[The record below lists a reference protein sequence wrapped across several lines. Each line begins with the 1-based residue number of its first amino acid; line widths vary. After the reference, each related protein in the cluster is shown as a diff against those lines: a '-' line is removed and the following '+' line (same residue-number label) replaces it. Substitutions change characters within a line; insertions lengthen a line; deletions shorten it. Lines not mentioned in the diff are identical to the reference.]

1 MVDVS
6 ISASPTLLIEPQE
19 TATTLTIQLSEPP
32 PPGGLI
38 IPFDVRIDSGAPKPL
53 AQFNLNNFTFE
64 GATLQGIPN
73 TDTLNEFTLNV
84 TEQTAR
90 VNLVVNND
98 DFEEGTDRVT
108 IAVRESGDFNIVPN
122 ASSTTFIIQ
131 DEEGDTEAPTIPSD
145 QSFNYAENQGVD
157 FLIGTVTA
165 SDNVGVTEFAI
176 ASGNEEGFFAIDA
189 EGDITLTQAGAE
201 AAANDFETPP
211 NEFTLGVTARDEA
224 GNTSN
229 AIDVTISVTDVEEG
243 DTEAPTIPSDQS
255 FNYAEN
261 QGVDFLIGTVTAS
274 DNVGVTEFAIA
285 SGNDGG
291 FFAIDAQGEITLT
304 QAGVEAAA
312 NDFETPPNEFTLGV
326 TARDEAGNTSNAIDV
341 TISVTDVEE
350 GDTEA
355 PTIPS
360 DQSFNYA
367 ENQGVDFLI
376 GTVTASDNVGVTE
389 FAIASGNDGGFFA
402 IDAQGEIT
410 LTQAGVEAAANDF
423 ETPPNEFTLG
433 VTARDEAG
441 NTSNAVEVT
450 IAVTDVDEGDT
461 EAPTIPSDQ
470 SFNYAENQGVDF
482 LIGTVTASDNV
493 GVTEFAIASGN
504 DDGFFAIDA
513 DGEITLTQA
522 GADAAANDFATPPN
536 EFTLGITAR
545 DEAGNTSEETEVTVG
560 VDNDF
565 DDDSE
570 DPTPA
575 GDRVFRFFNSET
587 GGHFYTASISEREF
601 VTNKLPE
608 FEFEGVAFL
617 AAQEEDPNATE
628 VFRFFNAAE
637 GEYFYTASEAERDLV
652 QENLPA
658 FELEGVAFFAY
669 EEELSETT
677 EVFRFFN
684 PGEGGH
690 FYTASAAERSFV
702 ENNLPDY
709 ELEGVGFFANPIE
722 EFTV

>member
-176 ASGNEEGFFAIDA
+176 ASGNDDGFFAIDA
-189 EGDITLTQAGAE
+189 SGDITLTQAGAE

-285 SGNDGG
+285 SGNDDG
-291 FFAIDAQGEITLT
+291 FFAIDASGDITLT
-304 QAGVEAAA
+304 QAGAEAAA

-389 FAIASGNDGGFFA
+389 FAIASGND
-402 IDAQGEIT
+402 
-410 LTQAGVEAAANDF
+410 
-423 ETPPNEFTLG
+423 
-433 VTARDEAG
+433 
-441 NTSNAVEVT
+441 
-450 IAVTDVDEGDT
+450 
-461 EAPTIPSDQ
+461 
-470 SFNYAENQGVDF
+470 
-482 LIGTVTASDNV
+482 
-493 GVTEFAIASGN
+493 
-504 DDGFFAIDA
+504 DGFFAIDA
-513 DGEITLTQA
+513 SGDITLTQA
-522 GADAAANDFATPPN
+522 GAEAAANDFATPPN